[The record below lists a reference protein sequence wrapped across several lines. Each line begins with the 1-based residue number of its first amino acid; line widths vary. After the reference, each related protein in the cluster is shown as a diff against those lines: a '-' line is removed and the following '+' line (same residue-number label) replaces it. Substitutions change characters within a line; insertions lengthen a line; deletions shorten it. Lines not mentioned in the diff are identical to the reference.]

1 MGSRAGA
8 RCRAVASQGG
18 ERESRRV
25 NRFQYRRRNTLIGGR
40 LTRSPGTSILPVY
53 RIEWL
58 ASAERS
64 ALPYVSRV
72 VVCSLI
78 RDRENIVMEAVGLE
92 MKMLV
97 KRMVLAEE
105 AVMESDEG
113 ERCSALGDAGIR

>member
-53 RIEWL
+53 RIE
-58 ASAERS
+58 SAERN

-72 VVCSLI
+72 VVCSSI
-78 RDRENIVMEAVGLE
+78 RHRENIVMEVVGLE
-92 MKMLV
+92 MKMFV

-105 AVMESDEG
+105 AVMESDGG
-113 ERCSALGDAGIR
+113 ERCSALGDAGMR